1 MSWMVDFLTVVIG
14 CGVVRSKD
22 DWTNML
28 NTHKSD
34 CLRHHY
40 CLHDRKV
47 VASFL
52 VDAGIAGDLV
62 YDTPSNEAERQYA
75 AMPERIYVI
84 YKRVIVFDSRRGGA
98 HGGYR
103 VQRLHVYLW
112 KLYRNV
118 KTKHARRSEKER
130 KRIKKLSTKFSRDDP
145 RNPNNVKSH
154 DFWPDRE
161 DESESGESGLS
172 VVVGNDSSLTKS
184 PGPSILKNKSSGAD
198 SISSESM
205 STTDALSAFIG
216 ESPVATDVDSSS
228 DSAKSPAASK

>member
-1 MSWMVDFLTVVIG
+1 MVIG
-14 CGVVRSKD
+14 CGVARSKD

-28 NTHKSD
+28 NTQKSD

-84 YKRVIVFDSRRGGA
+84 YKRLIVFDSRRGGA
-98 HGGYR
+98 HGGYK

-118 KTKHARRSEKER
+118 KAKDARRSAKER
-130 KRIKKLSTKFSRDDP
+130 KRIKNISTKFSRDDP
-145 RNPNNVKSH
+145 RNPKNVKSQ
-154 DFWPDRE
+154 DLWRDRERE

-172 VVVGNDSSLTKS
+172 VVVDDDSSLTQS

-205 STTDALSAFIG
+205 STTDAFSAFTG

-228 DSAKSPAASK
+228 DSANSPAASK

>member
-14 CGVVRSKD
+14 CGVARSKD

-28 NTHKSD
+28 NTQRSD

-62 YDTPSNEAERQYA
+62 YDTPSNDAERQYA

-84 YKRVIVFDSRRGGA
+84 YKRFIVYDSRRGGA
-98 HGGYR
+98 HGGYK
-103 VQRLHVYLW
+103 VQRLYVYLW

-118 KTKHARRSEKER
+118 KTKDARRSAKER
-130 KRIKKLSTKFSRDDP
+130 KRIKDISTEFKHDDP
-145 RNPNNVKSH
+145 RNPNNVKTQ
-154 DFWPDRE
+154 DPWPDRE
-161 DESESGESGLS
+161 DESGSGVSGLS
-172 VVVGNDSSLTKS
+172 VVVGNDSSLNKS

-205 STTDALSAFIG
+205 STTDAFSAFTG
-216 ESPVATDVDSSS
+216 ESSMATDADSSS
-228 DSAKSPAASK
+228 DSANSPAASK

>member
-1 MSWMVDFLTVVIG
+1 MVIG
-14 CGVVRSKD
+14 CGVARSKD

-28 NTHKSD
+28 NTQKSD

-84 YKRVIVFDSRRGGA
+84 YKRLIVFDSRRGGA
-98 HGGYR
+98 HGGYK
-103 VQRLHVYLW
+103 VQRLYVYLW
-112 KLYRNV
+112 KLYRSV
-118 KTKHARRSEKER
+118 KAKDARRSAKER
-130 KRIKKLSTKFSRDDP
+130 KWIKNVSTKFSRDDP
-145 RNPNNVKSH
+145 RNPNNVKSQ
-154 DFWPDRE
+154 DLWPDRE

-172 VVVGNDSSLTKS
+172 LVVGDDSSLTQS

-205 STTDALSAFIG
+205 STTDAFSAFTG

-228 DSAKSPAASK
+228 DSANSPAASK